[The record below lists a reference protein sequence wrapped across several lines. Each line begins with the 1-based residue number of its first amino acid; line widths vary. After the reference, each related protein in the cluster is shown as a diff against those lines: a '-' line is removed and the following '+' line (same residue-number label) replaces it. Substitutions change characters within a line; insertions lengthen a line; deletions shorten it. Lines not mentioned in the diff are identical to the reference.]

1 MKIRKIKMINRKKT
15 ATDTVSVNRKRLIN
29 NDSPFAIKEA
39 YVKLR
44 TSLMFCMKAD
54 KEGPCK
60 VFAITSANPSEGKS
74 LTAANIAISY
84 AMLGKKTLLI
94 DADMRKP
101 TQRRLWKVDIS
112 TGLCGFL
119 AGMGPLELV
128 KVENLPL
135 SIVCT
140 GTIPP
145 NPSEL
150 LASDIMKQFIKRCTK
165 SYDYVIIDTPPINT
179 VADAQII
186 STFVDGVV
194 VVAKS
199 GSTTTDELSM
209 ALEAVDRAGG
219 NLCGVVV
226 NDMNMKSLKYSYK
239 YRYSDKYGYKYGYKY
254 GHKYGYKYSYEDRSN
269 DAK

>member
-112 TGLCGFL
+112 TGLCDFL

-140 GTIPP
+140 
-145 NPSEL
+145 
-150 LASDIMKQFIKRCTK
+150 CTK

-199 GSTTTDELSM
+199 GSTTTDELGM

-269 DAK
+269 NAK